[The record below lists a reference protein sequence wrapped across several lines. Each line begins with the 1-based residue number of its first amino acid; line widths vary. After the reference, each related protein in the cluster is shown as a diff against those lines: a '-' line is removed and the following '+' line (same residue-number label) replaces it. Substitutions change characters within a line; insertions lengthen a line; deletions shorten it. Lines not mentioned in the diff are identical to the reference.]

1 MENSMIEVTKLN
13 GKKYYLNPHMIE
25 TIEENPDVTIQLL
38 SGRKIIVTDK
48 PQELI
53 DRIVAYRRQIGI
65 TKQEL

>member
-38 SGRKIIVTDK
+38 SGRKLIVTDK

-65 TKQEL
+65 SKQEL